1 MKTALSVFCIALVS
15 AALIAPLAIR
25 FLKEKK
31 MGQKILEIG
40 PSWHM
45 GKQNTPTMGGVIFI
59 FGVSAALL
67 ACLPEMMKN
76 QNYIPLLM
84 LGFSMIFGAIGFV
97 DDWAKIRKRQN
108 QGLSVGQKLALQA
121 AAAVLFIS
129 LLRTLGH
136 LEPELYIP
144 FVQKTITL
152 PWLPYL
158 FFSAFVIVGAV
169 NAVNLTDGID
179 GLCTSVTFVV
189 CAYYSAVLWISGSVG
204 GLFPIA
210 LGGALLG
217 FYLFNKNPARIFMG
231 DTGSLFLGGA
241 VCAMAFTARAPLML
255 VCVGL
260 VYIVETLSDIIQIVY
275 FKSTGGKRFFKMA
288 PIHHHLEKCGWS
300 ENKIVAVFSAVAA
313 VMCAVAY
320 WLG

>member
-1 MKTALSVFCIALVS
+1 MRTALSVFGIALMS
-15 AALIAPLAIR
+15 AALIAPLVIR
-25 FLKEKK
+25 FLKDKK

-40 PSWHM
+40 PSWHIS
-45 GKQNTPTMGGVIFI
+45 KQNTPTMGGIIFI
-59 FGVSAALL
+59 FAVTVALI
-67 ACLPEMMKN
+67 ACIPNMLKDK
-76 QNYIPLLM
+76 NYIPLLM

-97 DDWAKIRKRQN
+97 DDWSKIRKKQN

-121 AAAVLFIS
+121 AAALMFIS

-136 LEPELYIP
+136 LVPDLYIP
-144 FVQKTITL
+144 FVKTTVTI
-152 PWLPYL
+152 PWIAYL
-158 FFSAFVIVGAV
+158 LLFTFVIVGAV

-189 CAYYSAVLWISGSVG
+189 CIYYSVVLWTAGSIG

-210 LGGALLG
+210 LAGGLLG
-217 FYLFNKNPARIFMG
+217 FILYNKNPARIFMG

-241 VCAMAFTARAPLML
+241 VCAMAFAARAPLML

-260 VYIVETLSDIIQIVY
+260 VYIIETLSDIIQIVY
-275 FKSTGGKRFFKMA
+275 FKLTGGKRFFKMA

-300 ENKIVAVFSAVAA
+300 ENKIVTVFSAVTLL
-313 VMCAVAY
+313 MCAVAY